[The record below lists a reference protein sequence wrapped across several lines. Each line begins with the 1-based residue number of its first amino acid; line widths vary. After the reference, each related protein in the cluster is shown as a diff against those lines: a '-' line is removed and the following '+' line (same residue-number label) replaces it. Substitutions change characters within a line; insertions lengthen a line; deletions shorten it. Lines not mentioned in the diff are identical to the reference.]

1 MYIVKAL
8 PQSVI
13 QASKFERRMFFKK
26 KKKVLWQ
33 KKVKIKKNANIL
45 VRLLIENITM
55 NFLLSMNPM
64 VLFSYYK

>member
-1 MYIVKAL
+1 MDIVKAL

-26 KKKVLWQ
+26 RRKFFGKKKV
-33 KKVKIKKNANIL
+33 KRKKNANIL